1 MQSSRKQFA
10 PSVFSISFDEN
21 RFLQRFLLE
30 RRLRRLPVW
39 LEIMAKEKPVLSYRT
54 KVQDAMKIVR
64 MADDIDLTGNG
75 KWKIKTFH

>member
-1 MQSSRKQFA
+1 
-10 PSVFSISFDEN
+10 
-21 RFLQRFLLE
+21 LLE